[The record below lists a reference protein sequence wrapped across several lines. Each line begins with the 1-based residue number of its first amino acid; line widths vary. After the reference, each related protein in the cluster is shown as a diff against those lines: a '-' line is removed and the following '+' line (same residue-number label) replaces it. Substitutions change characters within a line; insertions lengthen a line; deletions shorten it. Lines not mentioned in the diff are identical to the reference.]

1 MATVDKKMVDSPD
14 EEIWSRYKTSG
25 EIEVRNELI
34 ERYAPLVKYV
44 AGRMA
49 MNMPPQVEFDDL
61 VSYGIFGLIDAIEK
75 YEPSRGFKFKTYAT
89 TRIRGAIIDE
99 LRALDWIP
107 RSIRQKSRQLQ
118 TVYSELEN
126 RLGRAATDE
135 EAAKELGI
143 TVKDLDARLNAVSGT
158 TVISLDDV
166 WHVGADDDEIQIG
179 DSIAGSDKDHP
190 NYNIEKQE
198 VKRILI
204 EAIKEL
210 PPREKEVIALYY
222 YEELTLKEIGLVLG
236 VTESRVSQLHS
247 KAMIRLKTKLQ
258 KNQDAFVT

>member
-1 MATVDKKMVDSPD
+1 MAGGCESLSD
-14 EEIWSRYKTSG
+14 EEVWGQYKATG
-25 EIEVRNELI
+25 DVEVRNVLV

-49 MNMPPQVEFDDL
+49 VNMPPQVEFDDL

-89 TRIRGAIIDE
+89 TRIRGGIIDE

-107 RSIRQKSRQLQ
+107 RSVRQKSRQLQ
-118 TVYSELEN
+118 QVYTDLEN

-135 EAAKELGI
+135 EVARELGI
-143 TVKDLDARLNAVSGT
+143 TMEDFEQLINDVSGT
-158 TVISLDDV
+158 AVISLDDV
-166 WHVGADDDEIQIG
+166 WHVGSDDDEIQVG
-179 DSIAGSDKDHP
+179 DTVAGSEKDHP
-190 NYNIEKQE
+190 NYRIEREE
-198 VKRILI
+198 VKNVLI
-204 EAIKEL
+204 DAIKQL

-247 KAMIRLKTKLQ
+247 KAIFRLKSKLH
-258 KNQDAFVT
+258 KNRDVFT

>member
-1 MATVDKKMVDSPD
+1 MAGGCESLSD
-14 EEIWSRYKTSG
+14 EEVWGRYKATSDV
-25 EIEVRNELI
+25 EVRNVLV

-49 MNMPPQVEFDDL
+49 VNMPPQVEFDDL

-89 TRIRGAIIDE
+89 TRIRGGIIDE

-107 RSIRQKSRQLQ
+107 RSVRQKSRQLQ
-118 TVYSELEN
+118 QVYSDLEN

-135 EAAKELGI
+135 EVARELGI
-143 TVKDLDARLNAVSGT
+143 TMEDFEQLINDVSGT
-158 TVISLDDV
+158 AVISLDDV
-166 WHVGADDDEIQIG
+166 WHVGSDDDEIQVG
-179 DSIAGSDKDHP
+179 DTVAGSEKDHP
-190 NYNIEKQE
+190 NYRIEREE
-198 VKRILI
+198 VKNVLI
-204 EAIKEL
+204 DAIKQL

-247 KAMIRLKTKLQ
+247 KAIFRLKSKLH
-258 KNQDAFVT
+258 KNREVFS

>member
-1 MATVDKKMVDSPD
+1 MAKAPLDQLSD
-14 EEIWSRYKTSG
+14 EDVWSRYKASG
-25 EIEVRNELI
+25 DVGIRNALI

-75 YEPSRGFKFKTYAT
+75 YEVARGFKFKTYAT

-107 RSIRQKSRQLQ
+107 RSVRQKSRQLQ

-135 EAAKELGI
+135 EVAQELGI
-143 TVKDLDARLNAVSGT
+143 TLEDFEQLVSDVSGT
-158 TVISLDDV
+158 AVISLEDV
-166 WHVGADDDEIQIG
+166 WHVGSDDDEVQVG
-179 DSIAGSDKDHP
+179 DTIAGSEKDHP
-190 NYNIEKQE
+190 NFRIERDE
-198 VKRILI
+198 VKRLLI
-204 EAIKEL
+204 EAIKDL

-247 KAMIRLKTKLQ
+247 KAILRLKAKLHR
-258 KNQDAFVT
+258 NRDAFIT

>member
-1 MATVDKKMVDSPD
+1 MASALESLSD
-14 EEIWSRYKTSG
+14 EDIWSLYKSSG
-25 EIEVRNELI
+25 DIEARNGLI

-49 MNMPPQVEFDDL
+49 VNMPPQVEFDDL

-89 TRIRGAIIDE
+89 TRIRGGIIDE

-107 RSIRQKSRQLQ
+107 RSVRQKSRQLQ
-118 TVYSELEN
+118 QVYADLEN
-126 RLGRAATDE
+126 KLGRAATDDE
-135 EAAKELGI
+135 VAKELGI
-143 TVKDLDARLNAVSGT
+143 TQSEFDQLVTDVSGT
-158 TVISLDDV
+158 AVISLDDV
-166 WHVGADDDEIQIG
+166 WHVGSDDDEIQIG
-179 DSIAGSDKDHP
+179 DTIAGSEKDHP
-190 NYNIEKQE
+190 NFKIEREE
-198 VKRILI
+198 VKQTLI
-204 EAIKEL
+204 EAIKAL

-247 KAMIRLKTKLQ
+247 KAIFRLKAKLH
-258 KNQDAFVT
+258 KNREVFAG

>member
-1 MATVDKKMVDSPD
+1 MASALESLSD
-14 EEIWSRYKTSG
+14 EDIWSLYTSSG
-25 EIEVRNELI
+25 DIEARNGLI

-49 MNMPPQVEFDDL
+49 VNMPPQVEFDDL

-89 TRIRGAIIDE
+89 TRIRGGIIDE

-107 RSIRQKSRQLQ
+107 RSVRQKSRQLQ
-118 TVYSELEN
+118 QVYADLEN
-126 RLGRAATDE
+126 KLGRAATDDE
-135 EAAKELGI
+135 VAKELGI
-143 TVKDLDARLNAVSGT
+143 TQSEFDQLVTDVSGT
-158 TVISLDDV
+158 AVISLDDV
-166 WHVGADDDEIQIG
+166 WHVGSDDDEIQIG
-179 DSIAGSDKDHP
+179 DTIAGSEKDHP
-190 NYNIEKQE
+190 NFKIEREE
-198 VKRILI
+198 VKQTLI
-204 EAIKEL
+204 EAIKAL

-247 KAMIRLKTKLQ
+247 KAIFRLKAKLH
-258 KNQDAFVT
+258 KNREVFAG

>member
-1 MATVDKKMVDSPD
+1 MTTTWAAASD
-14 EEIWSRYKTSG
+14 EEVWQKYKGTG
-25 EIEVRNELI
+25 EIDVRNALI

-75 YEPSRGFKFKTYAT
+75 YEPARGFKFKTYAT

-107 RSIRQKSRQLQ
+107 RSVRQKSRELQ
-118 TVYSELEN
+118 QVYAELEN
-126 RLGRAATDE
+126 RLGRAATDDE
-135 EAAKELGI
+135 IARELGI
-143 TVKDLDARLNAVSGT
+143 SVKDLDQRLSDVSGT
-158 TVISLDDV
+158 AVISLEDV
-166 WHVGADDDEIQIG
+166 WHVGSDDDEIQVG
-179 DSIAGSDKDHP
+179 DTLAGSEKDMP
-190 NYNIEKQE
+190 NYKIEREE

-204 EAIKEL
+204 SAIKEL
-210 PPREKEVIALYY
+210 PDREKEVIALYY

-247 KAMIRLKTKLQ
+247 KAVLRLKSKLQ
-258 KNQDAFVT
+258 KNRDAFAG

>member
-1 MATVDKKMVDSPD
+1 MAEALKNLSD
-14 EEIWSRYKTSG
+14 EVIWEQYRQSADIK
-25 EIEVRNELI
+25 VRNHLI

-49 MNMPPQVEFDDL
+49 TNMPPQVEFDDL

-107 RSIRQKSRQLQ
+107 RSVRQKSRQLQ
-118 TVYSELEN
+118 QVYSDLEN
-126 RLGRAATDE
+126 RLGRAASDE
-135 EAAKELGI
+135 EIAQELGI
-143 TVKDLDARLNAVSGT
+143 SLEEFDQLVNDVSGT
-158 TVISLDDV
+158 AVISLDDV
-166 WHVGADDDEIQIG
+166 WHVGSDDDEIQVG
-179 DSIAGSDKDHP
+179 DTIAGSEKDHP
-190 NYNIEKQE
+190 NYKIEREEIKN
-198 VKRILI
+198 ILI
-204 EAIKEL
+204 DAIKQL

-247 KAMIRLKTKLQ
+247 KAIMRLKAKLQ
-258 KNQDAFVT
+258 KNREAFSI